1 MPSEIKV
8 TVDEC
13 QQIFKLRSK
22 VAPAKLNQRN
32 RYENYECEAC
42 KLEDQN

>member
-1 MPSEIKV
+1 MPSEINVK
-8 TVDEC
+8 VDEC